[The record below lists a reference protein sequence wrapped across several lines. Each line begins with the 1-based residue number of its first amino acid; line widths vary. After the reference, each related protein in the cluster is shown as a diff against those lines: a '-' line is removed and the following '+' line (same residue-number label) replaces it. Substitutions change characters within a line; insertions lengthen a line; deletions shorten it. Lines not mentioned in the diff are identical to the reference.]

1 MFNDLYKVIEKKEN
15 GYIVK
20 LNKDN
25 LIFKVHF
32 EGSPV
37 LPGACMVEIARELIE
52 LKINEKV
59 KLSNIKKLRFADVVV
74 PTFNDEILFSFDTKV
89 IENEIVEAKFLVSD
103 SNTEKTFAKFTLIV
117 EKKQL

>member
-1 MFNDLYKVIEKKEN
+1 MFNDLYKIIGKKEN
-15 GYIVK
+15 GYLVRLDK
-20 LNKDN
+20 EN

-59 KLSNIKKLRFADVVV
+59 KLSNIKNLRFVDVVV
-74 PTFNDEILFSFDTKV
+74 PTDNDEISFSFDTKV
-89 IENEIVEAKFLVSD
+89 TENETVEAKFLVSD
-103 SNTEKTFAKFTLIV
+103 ANAEKTFAKFTLIV
-117 EKKQL
+117 EKA

>member
-1 MFNDLYKVIEKKEN
+1 MFNDLYKVIENKEN
-15 GYIVK
+15 GYLVK
-20 LNKDN
+20 LDKEN

-59 KLSNIKKLRFADVVV
+59 KLSNIKNLRFVDVVV
-74 PTFNDEILFSFDTKV
+74 PTKNDEILFSFDIKV
-89 IENEIVEAKFLVSD
+89 TENESIEAKFLVSD
-103 SNTEKTFAKFTLIV
+103 PTAEKTFAKFSLIV
-117 EKKQL
+117 EKA